1 MRRIVSHAAAKK
13 WGLAPQSDNSGAT
26 CSLDPGPCNVRAGV
40 WCFILFVA
48 LVCVLF
54 VREQFPTSSPDPAVV
69 QQDLN
74 LEQSHEPWSGPE
86 RPLETHHFS
95 DGAHP
100 HVSTDHMEFDLS
112 EVEAIVNDRR
122 TWIDGLM

>member
-1 MRRIVSHAAAKK
+1 MRRIISHAAAKESRRP
-13 WGLAPQSDNSGAT
+13 PQADRRGAT
-26 CSLDPGPCNVRAGV
+26 FSFHQAPSNVRAGV
-40 WCFILFVA
+40 WCFILLVG
-48 LVCVLF
+48 LVCLLF
-54 VREQFPTSSPDPAVV
+54 VREQFPTSSPDPAVT

-74 LEQSHEPWSGPE
+74 LEQSHQPWSGPE
-86 RPLETHHFS
+86 RPLRTHHFS

-100 HVSTDHMEFDLS
+100 HVSIDDMEFDLS